1 METPAFLQTKLQRPY
16 VEDDLVARPRLIK
29 KIKRGLERSLTL
41 ISAPAGFG
49 KTTFLSSWLQEYEG
63 NYGWVSIDENDD
75 DTGIFL
81 RYFTAAIQRV
91 FPKGC
96 DGILHLL
103 DAPHLPPQDYLAS
116 KIVNELAGLPGELI
130 LVLDDYQFIRVE
142 TIHRVLTTLIHNM
155 PSQMHLVIATRKDP
169 PFPLSLLRGRRQML
183 EIRANDLRFTPEEA
197 KTYLEGVLGEEL
209 DQNAITS
216 LANGTEGWI
225 TGLRLAALSLQG
237 QADLKISADVLEG
250 SSTFYVREYLF
261 NEVFSRQPEES
272 QDFLLRTSM
281 LNRFCSD
288 LCDAVIGT
296 SSSHLLLERLSHP
309 NLFLVNLDAERKWYR
324 YHHLFRDMLRHRARM
339 ELSKEEI
346 DGLHSN
352 ASAWYG
358 TGGMI
363 EEALNHALAAGD
375 TDDAVHLIE
384 TNRHELLNIE
394 DSSSLERW
402 LNKLPDGVVRERPA
416 LLLAKAWIFELS
428 FQSAKIPPIL
438 GDVETLLSTEDA
450 VWKDDQLQ
458 EALGE
463 IEALRSFLYFLQDE
477 SELALKYALA
487 ALQQIPATHTFV
499 RSIAIVILGM
509 AYHNIG
515 QSDQAFREL
524 DVFLTNAGSTTTV
537 ARVLIAQIYI
547 YMLQGDLYQAEHLL
561 GQLKQVTEERNL
573 TISRVVFHWLI
584 GRINYERNNFDEA
597 SKHFSI
603 VFELRYNAQFIMVH
617 DSMIAMA
624 MIEHAQGNPENQ
636 ASVLADLREFSHE
649 RGLTGRLPEIDILEA
664 RLELQSH
671 DVKRA
676 IERMR
681 SIPSEIPTLML
692 LFLEIPIISKAQAL
706 IAEGTVASFQ
716 EATQLLEELLA
727 YNRAMHNNLQQI
739 RILSCLAVAY
749 QAQGRIRNAEDVLE
763 EALELAQPGRFI
775 RTFVDSGP
783 QMAEL
788 LEHFADRGSEADY
801 IRQILAAFPGQPH
814 RVAQHRPALVVTS
827 NDLVEPLT
835 RREREVLVYLGRWLS
850 DKEIAQELV
859 ISPRTVKKH
868 ASNIYGKL
876 GVKNRMQAVE
886 KAKDLGLL

>member
-1 METPAFLQTKLQRPY
+1 
-16 VEDDLVARPRLIK
+16 VARPRLIK
-29 KIKRGLERSLTL
+29 KIKRGSERSLTL

-63 NYGWVSIDENDD
+63 NHGWVSLDENDD

-103 DAPHLPPQDYLAS
+103 DAPHLPTQDYLAS
-116 KIVNELAGLPGELI
+116 KIVNELADLPGELI
-130 LVLDDYQFIRVE
+130 LVLDDYQFIQVE
-142 TIHRVLTTLIHNM
+142 KIHQLLTILIQNM

-216 LANGTEGWI
+216 LTNGTEGWI

-237 QADLKISADVLEG
+237 QSDLKISADISEG

-261 NEVFSRQPEES
+261 NEVFSHQPKEI
-272 QDFLLRTSM
+272 QDFLLRTAI

-288 LCDAVIGT
+288 LCDAVIGI
-296 SSSHLLLERLSHP
+296 SNSHLLLERLGHP
-309 NLFLVNLDAERKWYR
+309 NLFLVYLDAERKWYR
-324 YHHLFRDMLRHRARM
+324 YHHLFRDMLRHRSRM
-339 ELSKEEI
+339 ALSKKEI

-352 ASAWYG
+352 ASTWYG
-358 TGGMI
+358 TRGMI

-402 LNKLPDGVVRERPA
+402 LNKLPDEVVQERPA
-416 LLLAKAWIFELS
+416 LLLAQAWIFELS

-438 GDVETLLSTEDA
+438 GEVETLLGTEDA
-450 VWKDDQLQ
+450 VWTDDQLQ

-477 SELALKYALA
+477 SELALKHSST
-487 ALQQIPATHTFV
+487 ALQQIPGAHTFV

-515 QSDQAFREL
+515 ESAQASREL
-524 DVFLTNAGSTTTV
+524 DVFLTNASSTTTV
-537 ARVLIAQIYI
+537 ARVLIANIYI

-573 TISRVVFHWLI
+573 TISRVVLHWLI
-584 GRINYERNNFDEA
+584 GRINYERDNFDEA

-624 MIEHAQGNPENQ
+624 MIEHAQGNAENK
-636 ASVLADLREFSHE
+636 ASALADLREFSLE
-649 RGLTGRLPEIDILEA
+649 RGITGKLPEIDFLEA
-664 RLELQSH
+664 RLDLLQSN

-676 IERMR
+676 IERMQ

-692 LFLEIPIISKAQAL
+692 VFLEIPIISKAQAL
-706 IAEGTVASFQ
+706 IAQGTVASLQ

-727 YNRAMHNNLQQI
+727 YNQAMHNSLQQI

-749 QAQGRIRNAEDVLE
+749 QAQGRIRNAQDVLE
-763 EALELAQPGRFI
+763 EALELAQPGGFI
-775 RTFVDSGP
+775 RTFVDIGP
-783 QMAEL
+783 KMAEL
-788 LEHFADRGSEADY
+788 LEHFADRGSEANY

-814 RVAQHRPALVVTS
+814 RVAQQKPALVVTS
-827 NDLVEPLT
+827 NDVVEPLT
-835 RREREVLVYLGRWLS
+835 RREREVLVYLSQWLS